1 MSYRQPAMIR
11 NQAGL
16 NAANEAIE
24 KFNDSLSSMAD
35 DFSDMKQ
42 RQYCRD
48 PKNSNAAECK
58 SKNDKD
64 DDNDSDDNG
73 NTNNNTSNNNNQST
87 NAKPVTTNQNI
98 QAGPNAIA
106 SQISIPTNQKRGG
119 AKTGG
124 SIQYFSNDMED
135 DMYDNYKKSNYNS
148 ANAFGTAAGSNKKNN
163 YKTFYNGED

>member
-24 KFNDSLSSMAD
+24 KFNDSLSDMAD
-35 DFSDMKQ
+35 DLSDMKQ
-42 RQYCRD
+42 RQYCR
-48 PKNSNAAECK
+48 KNPSAAECK
-58 SKNDKD
+58 SKKDKD
-64 DDNDSDDNG
+64 EDDDSDDSNNG
-73 NTNNNTSNNNNQST
+73 NTNTTQGNTTST
-87 NAKPVTTNQNI
+87 NANKNI
-98 QAGPNAIA
+98 QSNSKAAIT
-106 SQISIPTNQKRGG
+106 SQIKPPMKVKRGG
-119 AKTGG
+119 AQTGG
-124 SIQYFSNDMED
+124 SIQYFSNDMEN

>member
-24 KFNDSLSSMAD
+24 KFNDSLSGMAD

-42 RQYCRD
+42 RQYCRE
-48 PKNSNAAECK
+48 NSSAAECK
-58 SKNDKD
+58 SKSDKD
-64 DDNDSDDNG
+64 DDDDSNDGNNNSNTNQG
-73 NTNNNTSNNNNQST
+73 NTTS
-87 NAKPVTTNQNI
+87 TTTSKNI
-98 QAGPNAIA
+98 QSNSKAAIT
-106 SQISIPTNQKRGG
+106 SQIKTPTKVKRGG
-119 AKTGG
+119 AQTGG
-124 SIQYFSNDMED
+124 SIQYFSNDMEN

-148 ANAFGTAAGSNKKNN
+148 SNSFGTPAGSNKKNN

>member
-24 KFNDSLSSMAD
+24 KFNDSLSGMAD
-35 DFSDMKQ
+35 DLSDMKQ
-42 RQYCRD
+42 RQYCR
-48 PKNSNAAECK
+48 KNPSAAECK
-58 SKNDKD
+58 SKKDKD
-64 DDNDSDDNG
+64 EDDDSDDSNNG
-73 NTNNNTSNNNNQST
+73 NTNTTQGNTTST
-87 NAKPVTTNQNI
+87 NANKNI
-98 QAGPNAIA
+98 QSNSKAAIK
-106 SQISIPTNQKRGG
+106 SQIKTPIKVKRGG
-119 AKTGG
+119 AQTSG